1 MEMKI
6 VISFQLT
13 VQDLSADFIERF
25 LAYLPLLLIVVAC
38 FFNQNLFNMKIVFAL
53 LLLIGGFTSFAQN
66 AIDGNWKGTRETPN
80 GTFEVNYTFKVEGN
94 QLTGTWKTQ
103 FGEAKLE
110 DGKIDGKKFSYTIS
124 FNDMKLNYTGEVVND
139 NELSI
144 KSERGEMKLTRVK
157 S

>member
-1 MEMKI
+1 MKI
-6 VISFQLT
+6 
-13 VQDLSADFIERF
+13 
-25 LAYLPLLLIVVAC
+25 
-38 FFNQNLFNMKIVFAL
+38 LFTL
-53 LLLIGGFTSFAQN
+53 LLLVGGLTTFAQN
-66 AIDGNWKGTRETPN
+66 TLDGNWKGMRETPN

-110 DGKIDGKKFSYTIS
+110 NGKVDGKKFSYSFS
-124 FNDMKLNYTGEVVND
+124 FNDLKIDYTGEVVND

-157 S
+157 